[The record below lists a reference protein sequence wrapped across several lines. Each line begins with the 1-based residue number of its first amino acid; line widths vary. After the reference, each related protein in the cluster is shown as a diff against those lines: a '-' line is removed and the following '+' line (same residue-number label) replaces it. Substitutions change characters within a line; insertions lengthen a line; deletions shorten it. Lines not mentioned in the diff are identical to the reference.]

1 LDEYKHKPLVIL
13 VFFTAISQVKTIYK
27 TPPKF
32 TNKHIS
38 STREEK
44 KMKKE
49 MKKNFD
55 LRFSLML

>member
-1 LDEYKHKPLVIL
+1 
-13 VFFTAISQVKTIYK
+13 VFFTAISQVKIIYK

-32 TNKHIS
+32 INKHIS

-44 KMKKE
+44 KMTKE
-49 MKKNFD
+49 MKKNFG